1 MTAIKKTT
9 TKSSKSPAPA
19 TSKTDKS
26 KPATTKKAAASSA
39 PVIAFTSPAPKVK
52 SVATKPVTT
61 SITAKIDVGFGNALY
76 VRGEGPGLSWDRGV
90 RMTCVGADTWAVS
103 LGEATRP
110 FALKFLINDVTWSV
124 GPDFTV
130 APGASVTFSPG
141 F

>member
-19 TSKTDKS
+19 TSKTDSSKS
-26 KPATTKKAAASSA
+26 AAKKKPAASSA

-52 SVATKPVTT
+52 PVATKPVTT
-61 SITAKIDVGFGNALY
+61 TITAKIDVGFGNALY
-76 VRGEGPGLSWDRGV
+76 VRGEGPGLNWDRGAL
-90 RMTCVGADTWAVS
+90 MTCVGADTWAIT
-103 LGEATRP
+103 LGEAARP
-110 FALKFLINDVTWSV
+110 FALKFLINDVTWSI
-124 GPDFTV
+124 GPDFSV